1 MTKQALA
8 VPWPLRI
15 TGEPRHRLPSIL
27 LAAFIAG
34 LAIAGAVEAKQ
45 QCSVSTGK
53 HGYWSWRMIDGRKCW
68 YEGKPM
74 LSRAML
80 EWPAERAAQPDIRAD
95 TKSAAPESRRTESRR
110 AESQR
115 SESRRPESHGDPMD
129 AQAYAPADSSTFEA
143 LWRDRIEG
151 SSAR

>member
-1 MTKQALA
+1 MTKLDLA
-8 VPWPLRI
+8 VPWPLRA

-34 LAIAGAVEAKQ
+34 LFIAGAVEAKQ
-45 QCSVSTGK
+45 QCSVSAGK
-53 HGYWSWRMIDGRKCW
+53 GYWSWRMIDGRKCW

-74 LSRAML
+74 LSKAML
-80 EWPAERAAQPDIRAD
+80 EWPTESAAQPDTKAD
-95 TKSAAPESRRTESRR
+95 TASVAPASRR

-115 SESRRPESHGDPMD
+115 AENQRAESQRAESHGDPMD
-129 AQAYAPADSSTFEA
+129 AQAYAPADSQTFEA

-151 SSAR
+151 SRH